1 MLAGSEGHHAATVR
15 RLRVGERVDIA
26 DGVGSVAECVVMCVR
41 RGELD
46 CQVLR
51 HRTEPAPSP
60 RLVVVQALAKADRG
74 ERAVEMLT
82 EVGVDEVVPWAAE
95 RSVVRWDG
103 ERGGRAR
110 LRWCTAAVEAAKQSR
125 RMHWPTVAELASTED
140 VVARLAATG
149 LAIVLHEHATR
160 PLGELL
166 RTRRD
171 EASDQ
176 TSGQSGEIV
185 LVVGPEG
192 SLADAELGAFAAVG
206 ARSARLGPTVLRTS
220 TAGVVAAAVVLADV
234 GRWDG

>member
-1 MLAGSEGHHAATVR
+1 
-15 RLRVGERVDIA
+15 
-26 DGVGSVAECVVMCVR
+26 
-41 RGELD
+41 
-46 CQVLR
+46 
-51 HRTEPAPSP
+51 
-60 RLVVVQALAKADRG
+60 
-74 ERAVEMLT
+74 
-82 EVGVDEVVPWAAE
+82 VDEVVPWAAE

-110 LRWCTAAVEAAKQSR
+110 LRWCAAAVEAAKQSR
-125 RMHWPTVAELASTED
+125 RIHWPTVAELASTED
-140 VVARLAATG
+140 VVARLAAAG

-166 RTRRD
+166 RARRD
-171 EASDQ
+171 EA
-176 TSGQSGEIV
+176 SGQSGEIV

-206 ARSARLGPTVLRTS
+206 AQQARLGPTVLRTS